1 MSKQLRRLD
10 SESDLEEPE
19 SQVYQ
24 EMKQL
29 QTTKGISQMITEI
42 IHEEELDE
50 VEDKHKY
57 MKNLVGRKLSQLDS
71 PTESVKSAHSS
82 KPFQSPRKTLKRD
95 TVFFEK
101 SDFDILSIR
110 EYDYIEI
117 KKCEK
122 CAIHEQSENEG
133 RASAKKIVSL
143 LKKRQDY
150 NPDLQSDWNGL
161 EEVTTYSADTQEP
174 IVDYR
179 CHIELLPQMEKVEIH
194 VSDGVYAVQQDGHWL
209 TKMHSIK
216 EFIKDL
222 LTFVEIANDKM
233 ISSWCY
239 SRNKYLEQK
248 FKMHCLFNSDRESE
262 DQKRIKNRDFYSV
275 LKIDTHVH
283 HSQSMNGKQLLEFMK
298 KKFRQ
303 CPEEVVYLDDGK
315 EMTLKDIQK
324 RFKFKTE
331 ELNIDLLDVQAD
343 KSLYKRF
350 DRFTSKY
357 SPLGQPLLRSIFL
370 KTDNYIK
377 GKYIAEITQD
387 MIKNMDR
394 HTYAEWRITIYG
406 KSSSEWRKKAQWLI
420 KNKLQHPNI
429 RWIIQLPRL
438 YSVYRKSGELN
449 SFQDMIDN
457 IFRPLFEVTIN
468 PEVDPDLYQA
478 LFSISAFDCVD
489 DENQHENFFLQH
501 LRIQPIHWT
510 KDSNPHYAYWI
521 YYIYANLSSLNQ
533 LRQQRGLNTL
543 DLRPHCGLNGNID
556 HLACAYLLAKG
567 INHGIILEQSPV
579 LKYLYYLKQIGI
591 SMSPIAN
598 NKLTCKYADSPFNS
612 YFRQGLNVCLSTD
625 DPLML
630 HITDQPL
637 LEEYAIAQQIFDL
650 YNVDM
655 AELARNSV
663 RCSSFESIIKEFYVG
678 THYEKMYK
686 TTNNPERNNV
696 PQSRFLFRQETL
708 KEEYQY
714 LQELSKSQ

>member
-1 MSKQLRRLD
+1 MSKQQIKRLD
-10 SESDLEEPE
+10 SDSDLEEPE
-19 SQVYQ
+19 SQVYKQ
-24 EMKQL
+24 MKQL
-29 QTTKGISQMITEI
+29 QTVKSISQMITEI
-42 IHEEELDE
+42 IQEEELDE

-110 EYDYIEI
+110 EYDYIEVSLSIQNQI
-117 KKCEK
+117 KKCEQS
-122 CAIHEQSENEG
+122 AIHEQSEIEG

-143 LKKRQDY
+143 LKKRTDY

-179 CHIELLPQMEKVEIH
+179 CHIELLPKMEKVEIH

-233 ISSWCY
+233 ISGWCY
-239 SRNKYLEQK
+239 SRNTYLEQK

-377 GKYIAEITQD
+377 GK
-387 MIKNMDR
+387 
-394 HTYAEWRITIYG
+394 IY
-406 KSSSEWRKKAQWLI
+406 
-420 KNKLQHPNI
+420 
-429 RWIIQLPRL
+429 
-438 YSVYRKSGELN
+438 
-449 SFQDMIDN
+449 
-457 IFRPLFEVTIN
+457 
-468 PEVDPDLYQA
+468 
-478 LFSISAFDCVD
+478 C
-489 DENQHENFFLQH
+489 
-501 LRIQPIHWT
+501 
-510 KDSNPHYAYWI
+510 
-521 YYIYANLSSLNQ
+521 
-533 LRQQRGLNTL
+533 
-543 DLRPHCGLNGNID
+543 
-556 HLACAYLLAKG
+556 
-567 INHGIILEQSPV
+567 
-579 LKYLYYLKQIGI
+579 
-591 SMSPIAN
+591 
-598 NKLTCKYADSPFNS
+598 
-612 YFRQGLNVCLSTD
+612 
-625 DPLML
+625 
-630 HITDQPL
+630 
-637 LEEYAIAQQIFDL
+637 
-650 YNVDM
+650 
-655 AELARNSV
+655 
-663 RCSSFESIIKEFYVG
+663 
-678 THYEKMYK
+678 
-686 TTNNPERNNV
+686 
-696 PQSRFLFRQETL
+696 
-708 KEEYQY
+708 
-714 LQELSKSQ
+714 